1 MHGEGLAVAVAVAE
15 VADAAWA
22 ALERRH
28 DETEG
33 VVAKEK
39 ELVEVEEALEQQKD
53 ENRRLRARLEQYQK
67 TIESMQEQSE
77 QENTSEVG
85 SPSESGWNADP
96 PELYAR
102 LIKKVESPEFLS
114 RLTDADETPK
124 SPEHMRVNIADDPS
138 SWLMVTDKDLT
149 EKELKIE
156 HDELGQDGYVIITQE
171 DIVDGIASFM
181 ARFISSIP
189 QSKAM
194 TPQELQKA
202 IIQAFTDLERKGR
215 LRKLWSCGKFMY
227 SAASW
232 GATAVGLYKN
242 PVIVRAASM
251 ALWTSCCIVLR
262 LLV

>member
-28 DETEG
+28 EQAEG
-33 VVAKEK
+33 AIAKEK
-39 ELVEVEEALEQQKD
+39 ELVQVEEALEQQRE
-53 ENRRLRARLEQYQK
+53 ENRQLRARLEQYQK
-67 TIESMQEQSE
+67 ALESIQAQSG
-77 QENTSEVG
+77 QGNS
-85 SPSESGWNADP
+85 S
-96 PELYAR
+96 ELYAR

-114 RLTDADETPK
+114 KLTDGNESPK

-149 EKELKIE
+149 EKELKVE
-156 HDELGQDGYVIITQE
+156 RDELGQDGYVIITQD

-202 IIQAFTDLERKGR
+202 IIQAFTDLERKGK

-232 GATAVGLYKN
+232 GATAVGM
-242 PVIVRAASM
+242 AAIF
-251 ALWTSCCIVLR
+251 AAGFTRTR
-262 LLV
+262 LSAEYLEIT